1 MITLVLLTTPEKGKS
16 VVVQVTSAPM
26 LVTMCG
32 LVTRA
37 EGHQV
42 QVQISGE
49 SLPFQKH
56 DGEQWM
62 YTEVGDAKAHE

>member
-1 MITLVLLTTPEKGKS
+1 
-16 VVVQVTSAPM
+16 VQVTSAPM
-26 LVTMCG
+26 LVTMRG

-42 QVQISGE
+42 QVQLSGE

-56 DGEQWM
+56 DGEHWM
-62 YTEVGDAKAHE
+62 YTEVDENDKADE

>member
-1 MITLVLLTTPEKGKS
+1 MLTTPEKGGS
-16 VVVQVTSAPM
+16 VIVQVTSAPM
-26 LVTMCG
+26 LVTMRG

-56 DGEQWM
+56 DGEHWM
-62 YTEVGDAKAHE
+62 YTEVDENDRADE